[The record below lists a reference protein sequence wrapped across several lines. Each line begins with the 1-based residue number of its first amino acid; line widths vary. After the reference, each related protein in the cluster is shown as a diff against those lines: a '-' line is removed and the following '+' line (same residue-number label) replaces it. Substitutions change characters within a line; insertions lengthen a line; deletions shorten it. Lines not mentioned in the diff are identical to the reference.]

1 MSKQMGKEERKTE
14 ETWAELSLAFSFFF
28 SSCFHSQWSE
38 HKLGMPK
45 VNHLLMLRKLLQK
58 DPVPV
63 PPATGSIKSHWLICF
78 LPVRTL
84 DLPCI
89 SRSSSM
95 MGIDFCLTETP
106 PPPLLWLSHCLAVF
120 LLYTGRYAH
129 IYLWATCK
137 TIYSCLS
144 LVCCLRLA
152 LGDYGFLDHVPRHS
166 VPSPDCLW
174 MPVPQ
179 IQLYINYYFDDPF
192 LCILL

>member
-1 MSKQMGKEERKTE
+1 M
-14 ETWAELSLAFSFFF
+14 FFF
-28 SSCFHSQWSE
+28 SSCFNSQWSE

-89 SRSSSM
+89 SRSNSM
-95 MGIDFCLTETP
+95 MGIDFCLTET
-106 PPPLLWLSHCLAVF
+106 LLCFDSLHCLAVF
-120 LLYTGRYAH
+120 LLYMGRYAH
-129 IYLWATCK
+129 IYLWATCE

-144 LVCCLRLA
+144 LVCSNACSRW
-152 LGDYGFLDHVPRHS
+152 
-166 VPSPDCLW
+166 LW
-174 MPVPQ
+174 ISGSWAQTFCTKSRFFMIGQ
-179 IQLYINYYFDDPF
+179 SHKFNNYYFDDHF
-192 LCILL
+192 LCFLL